1 MKKKIGIFVAVLIS
15 FFMIML
21 SNMYFVN
28 AEDAVKSDI
37 TIETGKIYIP
47 FEKKWSNVPAEEMP
61 EKITIKLYKYLG
73 DEFNESNAIL
83 IESVDLNNDNNW
95 KYNFDISSVELFD
108 KQNNAYKF
116 KVVEEVIAGY
126 EELEHRDPG
135 VTFKPSATG
144 EEWNRV
150 TVNNTTIFDI
160 DENVQ
165 SAIVASTTGNQG
177 SLVVVWTLEPLAESE
192 RKMIFNS
199 VTNSN
204 LPSVF
209 KRNYD
214 KFVFI
219 SGTVGVFK
227 NKGEDIIEASV
238 NKINFLG
245 GTKVWQQFAMGTY
258 YKSSTE
264 TNAAYITNGIKRVDI
279 SVEKVWNDHNNIL
292 ELRPFEIT
300 VQLLKNKVVIDEV
313 KLSQNNN
320 WNHTFSGLYEYTNG
334 EKNEYEI
341 KELDILNYVSSSR
354 REGNKFIITNT
365 REVLS
370 TNVSVNKVW
379 NNVDQIE
386 QLPGV
391 IVGLYYKTG
400 VNEPL
405 YELNRVVLNYDN
417 NWQYTFTNG
426 VNAIT
431 GKVFDILPAEYIY
444 EVREIGLEVDESEAD
459 FYNEFF
465 ITELANTGNSWT
477 ITNTCT
483 ASYVL
488 PETGN
493 SGGLILTI
501 VAVLLLGTPVVYIIY
516 PFVERGI

>member
-1 MKKKIGIFVAVLIS
+1 
-15 FFMIML
+15 
-21 SNMYFVN
+21 
-28 AEDAVKSDI
+28 
-37 TIETGKIYIP
+37 
-47 FEKKWSNVPAEEMP
+47 
-61 EKITIKLYKYLG
+61 
-73 DEFNESNAIL
+73 
-83 IESVDLNNDNNW
+83 
-95 KYNFDISSVELFD
+95 
-108 KQNNAYKF
+108 
-116 KVVEEVIAGY
+116 
-126 EELEHRDPG
+126 
-135 VTFKPSATG
+135 
-144 EEWNRV
+144 
-150 TVNNTTIFDI
+150 
-160 DENVQ
+160 
-165 SAIVASTTGNQG
+165 
-177 SLVVVWTLEPLAESE
+177 
-192 RKMIFNS
+192 
-199 VTNSN
+199 
-204 LPSVF
+204 
-209 KRNYD
+209 
-214 KFVFI
+214 
-219 SGTVGVFK
+219 
-227 NKGEDIIEASV
+227 
-238 NKINFLG
+238 
-245 GTKVWQQFAMGTY
+245 MGTY

-264 TNAAYITNGIKRVDI
+264 TNASYITNGIKRVDI

-300 VQLLKNKVVIDEV
+300 VQLLKNNVVIDNV

-320 WNHTFSGLYEYTNG
+320 WHHTFSGLYEYTNG
-334 EKNEYEI
+334 EKNKYEI
-341 KELDILNYVSSSR
+341 KELDIANYVSSSR

-417 NWQYTFTNG
+417 NWQYTFNNG
-426 VNAIT
+426 VNSTT

-501 VAVLLLGTPVVYIIY
+501 VAVLLLGTPIVYIIY
-516 PFVERGI
+516 PFVGKGI